1 MYQHFVLVAS
11 SYIRGE
17 RIGYHLVA
25 KGQLDKNLIEE
36 KMMRLN
42 QINRED
48 VGVHSFV
55 TESDKWKSVI
65 ELDSFFEDIIV
76 CEDFEEFERVLKRD
90 LEISA
95 IDIAK
100 FFLAMRPISHLK
112 LQKLVYLAY
121 KEYLLKYQ
129 EQLFKEKIVAYQYG
143 PVIEEV
149 YQKFKSHGSKTITI
163 DDTTQYILKDVHLPQ
178 ALGRMVLSED
188 AEKIVP
194 VLLKVIKEYGSLS
207 ASALVELT
215 HSKGGPWETVY
226 KPHLNCSLTD
236 DVILDKAKFEIF

>member
-1 MYQHFVLVAS
+1 MFQHFVLVAS

-17 RIGYHLVA
+17 RIGYHLVS
-25 KGQLDKNLIEE
+25 KGQLDTNLIEE
-36 KMMRLN
+36 KMMRLS

-55 TESDKWKSVI
+55 TESDKWESVTQ
-65 ELDSFFEDIIV
+65 LDSFFEDIIV
-76 CEDFEEFERVLKRD
+76 CEDFEEFERVLERD

-95 IDIAK
+95 IDVAK

-121 KEYLLKYQ
+121 KEYLLKHQ
-129 EQLFKEKIVAYQYG
+129 EQLFKEEIVAYQYG

-149 YQKFKSHGSKTITI
+149 YQKFKSHGSNTITI

-178 ALGRMVLSED
+178 ALGRMLLSKD

-194 VLLKVIKEYGSLS
+194 VLLKVIKQYGSLS
-207 ASALVELT
+207 ASKLVELT
-215 HSKGGPWETVY
+215 HRKGGPWETVY
-226 KPHLNCSLTD
+226 KPYSNCSITD
-236 DVILDKAKFEIF
+236 DVILDKAKFEIL